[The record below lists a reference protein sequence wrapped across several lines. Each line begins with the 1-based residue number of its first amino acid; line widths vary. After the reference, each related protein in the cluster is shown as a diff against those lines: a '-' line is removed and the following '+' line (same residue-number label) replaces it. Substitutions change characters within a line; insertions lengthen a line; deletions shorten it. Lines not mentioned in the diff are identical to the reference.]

1 MTKWYS
7 SSRQLQILHNL
18 SFTGLCGRAHL
29 PASIFNLWDETR
41 SLANE
46 LRNFNTFTV
55 MCYVLKFKPVF
66 DIKYYPLASND
77 VRLHSP

>member
-29 PASIFNLWDETR
+29 PASISNLWDKHE
-41 SLANE
+41 
-46 LRNFNTFTV
+46 
-55 MCYVLKFKPVF
+55 VLLMNYE
-66 DIKYYPLASND
+66 ILILLQNLSM
-77 VRLHSP
+77 LLI

>member
-7 SSRQLQILHNL
+7 SLRQLQILHNL

-29 PASIFNLWDETR
+29 PASISNLWDETR

-46 LRNFNTFTV
+46 LRNFNTFTEFK
-55 MCYVLKFKPVF
+55 YAFGLKSEICV
-66 DIKYYPLASND
+66 
-77 VRLHSP
+77 